1 VLSSAAATI
10 RSREPVLVDFDGTD
24 WRMRW
29 GSDRTLY
36 SDQAWT
42 TPRYLTE
49 QFLPLF
55 FHAYAPRPGDIV
67 VDCGSG
73 IGTEIRVLPDLV
85 GPKGMVIAIE
95 PGPDAYRRL
104 ARMVAD
110 LPVQN
115 VRVVESAISDWSGRG
130 TFTSA
135 GASEG
140 VEDFLAPATATVG
153 ADSVVVDTLAS
164 VVTRFGLTRIDYL
177 RMNIE
182 GEELK
187 ALAGMG
193 DALDLVAHLCVSC
206 HDFTGRPFART
217 FDALRS
223 LLIERGFALKS
234 YPDEDPTSLGAFYVF
249 AHRPGG

>member
-1 VLSSAAATI
+1 MRLT
-10 RSREPVLVDFDGTD
+10 FDGTD
-24 WRMRW
+24 WRIRW
-29 GSDRTLY
+29 GGDRTLY
-36 SDQAWT
+36 SDKAWT

-55 FHAYAPRPGDIV
+55 FHAYVPRHGDVV

-73 IGTEIRVLPDLV
+73 IGTEIRVLSDLV
-85 GPKGMVIAIE
+85 GPEGTVIAIE
-95 PGPDAYRRL
+95 PGPDTCRRL

-130 TFTSA
+130 TFTTA

-140 VEDFLAPATATVG
+140 VEDFLAPAPTTAS
-153 ADSVVVDTLAS
+153 ADSVVVGTLAAL
-164 VVTRFGLTRIDYL
+164 VAQFDLTRIDYL

-187 ALAGMG
+187 ALAGMA
-193 DALDLVAHLCVSC
+193 DALDLVSNVCVSC
-206 HDFTGRPFART
+206 HDFTGRPSART
-217 FDALRS
+217 FDAVRA
-223 LLIERGFALKS
+223 LLTERGYALSS

-249 AHRPGG
+249 AHRAGG